1 MKRLLACD
9 WGSTNL
15 RAWVLDEAGAVLAR
29 RDFPYGVQRLA
40 PGEAARRFADE
51 VRPALQ
57 AQDLPAILCGA
68 VGSNIG
74 WITVPY
80 VDCPADLAQVA
91 SGLAQAEAGVWIA
104 PGLRCEGLDGACDV
118 LRGEETLALGW
129 LAADPARAKG
139 RWLICQPGTHGK
151 WLVAEDGRITRFLSA
166 FTGELYAVLSA
177 HSILRSS
184 GQGRD
189 LAVFDEG
196 LAAAGEGD
204 ALLNRLYTARSRVAG
219 RGADQESTAD
229 YLSGLLIGAEVAAT
243 PRLLGLADA
252 PVQLVGDAGL
262 CERYERALRRR
273 GTPVIRHDG
282 EPAVRAGLL
291 ALAKM
296 GGLL

>member
-1 MKRLLACD
+1 MTRLLACD

-15 RAWVLDEAGAVLAR
+15 RAWVLGETGEVLAQR
-29 RDFPYGVQRLA
+29 NFPLGVQRLG
-40 PGEAARRFADE
+40 PGEAARRFAQE

-57 AQDLPAILCGA
+57 AEGLPAILCGA

-74 WITVPY
+74 WTTVPY

-91 SGLAQAEAGVWIA
+91 AGLVQAEDGVWIA

-151 WLVAEDGRITRFLSA
+151 WLVAQDGRITRFLSA

-196 LAAAGEGD
+196 LAAAGDGA

-243 PRLLGLADA
+243 PGLLGLADA

-262 CERYERALRRR
+262 CERYERAMRRR
-273 GTPVIRHDG
+273 GLEVARHEG